1 MITLVGG
8 FIMER
13 LTTSPVLVTLAAA
26 MIPLFG
32 IFAVVFSGAVADSSD
47 RRAVLLWAKIL
58 LTGSVAFLALVSYT
72 HVLSPATL
80 LIGLAGM
87 GLASGTSSPSWWTTV
102 ASLVPPEL
110 VPVAFSVDSL
120 QWNIGQV
127 VGPVLGGAVL
137 RGAGTTAFFVLCGAI
152 MIPLVGFLVYWRGR
166 GDLRLSTPGATAAES
181 FLGSISSGW
190 RYFANTTGLRAIAAR
205 TALFVTPGAALGA
218 LLPLFAA
225 HYLHTSAFGYGIFL
239 MLSGV
244 GAMCAA
250 LVLPRLQGRFHL
262 DAVIG
267 AATLTSGLAVGLLVI
282 WPNRFVA
289 APVLVATGASWVVAT
304 VSFIIAARQVTP
316 EWVQTRS
323 LSLFYIVL
331 QGPYVLGGLGFGVI
345 DTFLPL
351 RSTLFVAAVC
361 FIPGIL
367 LIPRFRM
374 PVVDRSSLQLV
385 SGPSLAVGSHIHPD
399 DGPVLILVEYRLSP
413 ENADDFLAA
422 MAELRIVRRRLGGS
436 RWGIFEDVT
445 EQGKFLET
453 FLVPSWQG
461 YLLQRAHYTKADSD
475 IEARA
480 FSFHKGPGEP
490 KFTRLVHPDTVE
502 AARARSAWRREML
515 RLLTDRP

>member
-1 MITLVGG
+1 
-8 FIMER
+8 
-13 LTTSPVLVTLAAA
+13 
-26 MIPLFG
+26 
-32 IFAVVFSGAVADSSD
+32 
-47 RRAVLLWAKIL
+47 
-58 LTGSVAFLALVSYT
+58 
-72 HVLSPATL
+72 
-80 LIGLAGM
+80 
-87 GLASGTSSPSWWTTV
+87 
-102 ASLVPPEL
+102 
-110 VPVAFSVDSL
+110 
-120 QWNIGQV
+120 
-127 VGPVLGGAVL
+127 
-137 RGAGTTAFFVLCGAI
+137 
-152 MIPLVGFLVYWRGR
+152 
-166 GDLRLSTPGATAAES
+166 
-181 FLGSISSGW
+181 
-190 RYFANTTGLRAIAAR
+190 
-205 TALFVTPGAALGA
+205 
-218 LLPLFAA
+218 
-225 HYLHTSAFGYGIFL
+225 